1 MSAAGKFED
10 QFAIQQ
16 LPAKASGKLLPYGG
30 APTAIFARN
39 RNYTNGFHVM
49 STLTSIT
56 VRARRN
62 TRLSQG
68 VCLHAL
74 LLIFEAFRPSLESVL
89 RLLPQ
94 PLNHTSVVIAAT
106 LSLRCLSCRKIGTE
120 RRFFPSIEVLAQE
133 FELAARRLQSHV
145 PQYQPQRRVARL
157 HHFDHCLRGANRIP
171 WLLAA
176 ATRNCLPAR
185 TCSFGVIFDSV
196 AGLLQGAPSPIR
208 AERPRLHD
216 HHLDPERL
224 NLLRQCFRETFDG
237 KLGRVIVA
245 RTREPDESA
254 NRRNINDV
262 PAPALPHARQDR
274 PGHVDET
281 EEVSLV

>member
-1 MSAAGKFED
+1 MGLVD
-10 QFAIQQ
+10 RGRP
-16 LPAKASGKLLPYGG
+16 L
-30 APTAIFARN
+30 
-39 RNYTNGFHVM
+39 
-49 STLTSIT
+49 
-56 VRARRN
+56 
-62 TRLSQG
+62 RLSRRPRN
-68 VCLHAL
+68 VRTAL
-74 LLIFEAFRPSLESVL
+74 RQTGARDWRRSHLRCAPIDNSQPVKLIA
-89 RLLPQ
+89 
-94 PLNHTSVVIAAT
+94 SVVRLSRRVHLGSSSSAPSRAT
-106 LSLRCLSCRKIGTE
+106 LSLRCLSCREIGAE
-120 RRFFPSIEVLAQE
+120 RRFFPSIKVLAQE
-133 FELAARRLQSHV
+133 FELAARCLQSHA

-245 RTREPDESA
+245 RTREPDEW
-254 NRRNINDV
+254 
-262 PAPALPHARQDR
+262 
-274 PGHVDET
+274 
-281 EEVSLV
+281 